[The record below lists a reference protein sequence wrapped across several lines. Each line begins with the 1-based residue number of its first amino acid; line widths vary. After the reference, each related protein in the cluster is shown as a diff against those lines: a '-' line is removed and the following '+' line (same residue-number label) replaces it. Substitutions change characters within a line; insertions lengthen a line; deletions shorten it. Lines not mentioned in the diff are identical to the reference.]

1 MRRSTNP
8 RDTVREEYA
17 LYSSLQELIDH
28 LKKQGVED
36 FDEVDFESWDGAAFV
51 VYDRPETDAEMNKRV
66 DKEKKAW
73 AAEQKKKAEEKEARE
88 RRDRAEYE
96 RLKRKFESK

>member
-1 MRRSTNP
+1 
-8 RDTVREEYA
+8 VREEYA

-36 FDEVDFESWDGAAFV
+36 FDRVDFESWDDLAFV
-51 VYDRPETDAEMNKRV
+51 VYDRPETDAEMNKRIER
-66 DKEKKAW
+66 EKKYW
-73 AAEQKKKAEEKEARE
+73 EAEKKKKAEEKAAKDRRE
-88 RRDRAEYE
+88 RSEYE